1 MGLNGQTGQESPRSR
16 QGYLLGAFL
25 SIAETLKREYTAYSL
40 LFEVSE
46 KDKAEGLT
54 HLFLRA
60 GEDAGQGQYTDIT
73 KYRIHVMGYLLA
85 ANQDLSYKIDGN
97 YLDQIPFIIEQYERH
112 TGQTQGVI
120 PPPKNREDNDM
131 AILALKKAFLVHK
144 AKRSDQDIPFIPNP
158 RM

>member
-1 MGLNGQTGQESPRSR
+1 MGQENPRSR

-46 KDKAEGLT
+46 KAKAEGLT

-60 GEDAGQGQYTDIT
+60 GEDACQGQYTDIT
-73 KYRIHVMGYLLA
+73 KHRIHVMGYLLA
-85 ANQDLSYKIDGN
+85 ANQDLFHKIDGN
-97 YLDQIPFIIEQYERH
+97 YLDHIPSIIEQHERH
-112 TGQTQGVI
+112 TGQTQDGYSI
-120 PPPKNREDNDM
+120 QKDRKDDDL
-131 AILALKKAFLVHK
+131 AILPLKKVFLVHK
-144 AKRSDQDIPFIPNP
+144 AKRTDQHIPFIPKTP